1 MGRLA
6 DMRMLAG
13 LAILMAS
20 LALAGCG
27 EKAENYQSV
36 TMGAELQAAPPAPA
50 VPKFRELAFPAAA
63 APVALKV
70 PILMYHHVGDPPAG
84 ADKLRQGLTVSGAD
98 FTAQM
103 DYLRQGGYQP
113 VSMRQLFEA
122 LYYGVPLPAKPV
134 LLTLDDGY
142 LDNYTVAAPIL
153 EQYGFTATFY
163 IISGMV
169 GQPEYMSWEQVLD
182 LERRGM
188 EIGSHTVSH
197 PDLST
202 LAAADLAAEV
212 GNSAATLEGY
222 LGHPVYW
229 FCYPAGRFNVGVI
242 EALKSAGY
250 LLATTTA
257 PGETQ
262 SSDAPFELPR
272 YRVQPDT
279 GVGGLAELVR

>member
-1 MGRLA
+1 
-6 DMRMLAG
+6 MRMLFG

-27 EKAENYQSV
+27 EKAENSQSV
-36 TMGAELQAAPPAPA
+36 TMGADLQPAPPAAA
-50 VPKFRELAFPAAA
+50 VPKFRELAFPTAA

-84 ADKLRQGLTVSGAD
+84 ADELRRGLTVSGGD

-103 DYLRQGGYQP
+103 DYLRQAGYQP

-122 LYYGVPLPAKPV
+122 LYYGAPLPAKPV

-202 LAAADLAAEV
+202 LAATDLAAEV

-229 FCYPAGRFNVGVI
+229 FCYPAGRFNGGVI
-242 EALKSAGY
+242 EALEAAGY

-272 YRVQPDT
+272 YRVQPNT